1 MTRDP
6 RAQAEAYVR
15 SALDSQRKNGHAGK
29 ISKEEFEAAVN
40 RAAAGFAQLL
50 VGPRR

>member
-6 RAQAEAYVR
+6 RAQAEAYVK
-15 SALDSQRKNGHAGK
+15 SVLDSQRRNGQSVK
-29 ISKEEFEAAVN
+29 VSKEDFDAAVD

-50 VGPRR
+50 GTRR